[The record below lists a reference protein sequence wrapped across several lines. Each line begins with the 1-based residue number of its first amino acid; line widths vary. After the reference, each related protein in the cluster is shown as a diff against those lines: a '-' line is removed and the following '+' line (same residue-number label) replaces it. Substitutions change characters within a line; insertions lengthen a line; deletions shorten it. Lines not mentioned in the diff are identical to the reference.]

1 MLPLIDILIILSEIS
16 AAQAGP
22 IRRYANT
29 TSLPPTAI
37 NGVATGV
44 IYRPYAGSPSLSLVP
59 IQGIT
64 KLPFSESAAE
74 TPAEVP
80 AASSSTALALG
91 ETSTAVVTRAAS
103 FQYQPMDSNAN
114 DDDGTSSTPCKSR
127 ASGPPTSFWTFGDQH
142 IDTVTRTSTTWVTV
156 SVPPQ
161 VVESSSPQEQEPAA
175 SQAQNTTTT
184 FVPVISP
191 TFSFNTLPTTTDSST
206 TESEATTTTANPL
219 PTASPTSSNPEPPSD
234 TSTFAYPYPT
244 SDTSTTSF
252 TATDPHDDATET
264 STESSSTTYYSD
276 LPVVVTEGTPPETQ
290 SQQSMATTTDTT
302 AIPGITIVPQNPSVI
317 YITVTD
323 AGATTT
329 VTA

>member
-1 MLPLIDILIILSEIS
+1 MLPLIDVLIILSGIS

-22 IRRYANT
+22 IRRYTNT
-29 TSLPPTAI
+29 TSLPSTAI
-37 NGVATGV
+37 TGIATGV
-44 IYRPYAGSPSLSLVP
+44 AYRPHAGSPSLSLAA

-64 KLPFSESAAE
+64 TLPFSELAAE

-80 AASSSTALALG
+80 VASSAATV

-103 FQYQPMDSNAN
+103 FQYQPMGSDT
-114 DDDGTSSTPCKSR
+114 DDNDGTSSKPCKSR
-127 ASGPPTSFWTFGDQH
+127 TSGPPTSFWTFGDQH
-142 IDTVTRTSTTWVTV
+142 IGTVTRTSTTYITV

-161 VVESSSPQEQEPAA
+161 VVESSSPQESSA

-184 FVPVISP
+184 SAPQTSP
-191 TFSFNTLPTTTDSST
+191 SFSFDPLPKSTDSST
-206 TESEATTTTANPL
+206 TEAEATTTAAETSA
-219 PTASPTSSNPEPPSD
+219 TDSPTISSTQDSSD
-234 TSTFAYPYPT
+234 ATSTFAYPYPD
-244 SDTSTTSF
+244 SDAQTDTTSSSE
-252 TATDPHDDATET
+252 TAIEP
-264 STESSSTTYYSD
+264 SSSTYYSD
-276 LPVVVTEGTPPETQ
+276 LPVVVTEGAPSETQ
-290 SQQSMATTTDTT
+290 SQQSVATTTADTT

>member
-29 TSLPPTAI
+29 TSQAPVAMT
-37 NGVATGV
+37 GVA
-44 IYRPYAGSPSLSLVP
+44 YRPYAESPSLSLGP

-64 KLPFSESAAE
+64 TLPFSQLAE

-80 AASSSTALALG
+80 VVSSATTSALS
-91 ETSTAVVTRAAS
+91 ETSAAAITGAAS
-103 FQYQPMDSNAN
+103 FEYQPPGSDAKNN
-114 DDDGTSSTPCKSR
+114 DATSSTPCKSR
-127 ASGPPTSFWTFGDQH
+127 MSGAPTSFWTFGDQH
-142 IDTVTRTSTTWVTV
+142 IGTVTRTSTTYITV
-156 SVPPQ
+156 SVPAP
-161 VVESSSPQEQEPAA
+161 VVGSSSPQEPAA
-175 SQAQNTTTT
+175 SQAQNTTTVS
-184 FVPVISP
+184 VPPASP
-191 TFSFNTLPTTTDSST
+191 TFSFDPLPKTTATDA
-206 TESEATTTTANPL
+206 EATATT
-219 PTASPTSSNPEPPSD
+219 SESISNPQSPSA

-244 SDTSTTSF
+244 SDPATSSTA
-252 TATDPHDDATET
+252 ATDLQSDATET
-264 STESSSTTYYSD
+264 AIEPSSTTYYSD

-290 SQQSMATTTDTT
+290 SQQSIATTTTDSTT
-302 AIPGITIVPQNPSVI
+302 AIPGITIIPQNPSVI